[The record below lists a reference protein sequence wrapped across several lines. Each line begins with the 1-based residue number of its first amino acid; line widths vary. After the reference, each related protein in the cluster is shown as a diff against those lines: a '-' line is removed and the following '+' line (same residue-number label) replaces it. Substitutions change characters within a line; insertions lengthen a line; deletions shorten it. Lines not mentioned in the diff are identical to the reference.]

1 MRIYLL
7 CSLCRWGKV
16 GFNNKSYCDHVRKTI
31 APYDEE
37 QLYYDLFDFAVLD
50 TLMFHYDSKH
60 YVVDDETDAF
70 GLTVRLD
77 HGRA

>member
-1 MRIYLL
+1 M
-7 CSLCRWGKV
+7 
-16 GFNNKSYCDHVRKTI
+16 GFNNKSYCEQVRRTI
-31 APYDEE
+31 EPYEQEE
-37 QLYYDLFDFAVLD
+37 LYLDMFDFAILD

-60 YVVDDETDAF
+60 YVIMDESDAS